1 MSFYPVRPPLHASVP
16 APKGAQGEWGLRVA
30 WGRARRRGPEF
41 EQTGDATIFVVAK
54 FQSVRWQWPFVRR
67 LRLNRLLRQVY

>member
-1 MSFYPVRPPLHASVP
+1 MNFYPVRPPSHALVP

-41 EQTGDATIFVVAK
+41 EQTGDSTIFVVA
-54 FQSVRWQWPFVRR
+54 SSNRYDGSGR
-67 LRLNRLLRQVY
+67 LYAAYV